1 MKLKHVVLA
10 ASAAMAFASPA
21 AMAQDASSDA
31 GAIIVAPLQVTNT
44 QPLYFGSIV
53 PSTTV
58 SDTVAVAANGT
69 RTCGAQLTC
78 LTDDHTPAIFDVDG
92 GANFGYT
99 VTVPTSVNIANAGG
113 DEMTVNAFAA
123 ASVDDGQFL
132 LDGTGDDAFNVGG
145 TLTVAANQASGEYT
159 GTFLVSVEYQ

>member
-10 ASAAMAFASPA
+10 ASAAMAFTAPAS
-21 AMAQDASSDA
+21 AQDASSDA
-31 GAIIVAPLQVTNT
+31 GAIIVAPLQVANT

-58 SDTVAVAANGT
+58 SDTVAVATDGT

-78 LTDDHTPAIFDVDG
+78 ITDDHTPAIFDVDG
-92 GANFGYT
+92 AANFGYT

-132 LDGTGDDAFNVGG
+132 LNGTGDDAFNVGG